1 VPVSIRVRGVRAG
14 GRGRCAVLL
23 GGPVLHEGVD
33 SGSGAEAPLGE
44 RPERRVVPDAARE
57 PGPLTQNAGDVD
69 TASVHQH
76 RRRRQHTRVDRRC
89 GDGNAYREHSS
100 SVDVPRREQIGCA
113 PSQLIQ

>member
-1 VPVSIRVRGVRAG
+1 MRVRGVRAG

-44 RPERRVVPDAARE
+44 RPERRVVPDVDRE

-69 TASVHQH
+69 TPQSSTIGGDASI
-76 RRRRQHTRVDRRC
+76 RESTTGAETATPTASTRARSTSPVASRSAVLR
-89 GDGNAYREHSS
+89 AS
-100 SVDVPRREQIGCA
+100 
-113 PSQLIQ
+113 

>member
-1 VPVSIRVRGVRAG
+1 MRVRGVRAG

-23 GGPVLHEGVD
+23 GGPVLHEVVD

-44 RPERRVVPDAARE
+44 RPERRVVPDADRE

-69 TASVHQH
+69 TASVQQH
-76 RRRRQHTRVDRRC
+76 RRRRQHTRVDHRC
-89 GDGNAYREHSS
+89 GDGHAYREHSS